1 MALEIDLQGKVAIV
15 TGASSGIG
23 FGIAT
28 MLAKAGC
35 HLATFAIDDKNS
47 DNVKELN
54 TKLGEF
60 EIPHFYQK
68 VDVTKVD
75 ELKQFVNN
83 VIEKFN
89 QIDILVSNAGANI
102 FEKPE
107 ECSQEKWQQNIDL
120 NLASHWNL
128 SKLCKPYLS
137 KSDNGTIII
146 MSSNHAFATL
156 KNCFPYNVTKTAL
169 NGLVKTLALDWG
181 SEIRTVGIAPCF
193 IDNKNAENWFNS
205 FENPEEKRKKILEI
219 HPVKRFGAPEEIGAF
234 CVFLASDF
242 AKFITGVTYL
252 VDGGRST
259 IMQDV

>member
-89 QIDILVSNAGANI
+89 QIDILV
-102 FEKPE
+102 
-107 ECSQEKWQQNIDL
+107 
-120 NLASHWNL
+120 
-128 SKLCKPYLS
+128 
-137 KSDNGTIII
+137 
-146 MSSNHAFATL
+146 
-156 KNCFPYNVTKTAL
+156 
-169 NGLVKTLALDWG
+169 
-181 SEIRTVGIAPCF
+181 
-193 IDNKNAENWFNS
+193 
-205 FENPEEKRKKILEI
+205 
-219 HPVKRFGAPEEIGAF
+219 
-234 CVFLASDF
+234 
-242 AKFITGVTYL
+242 
-252 VDGGRST
+252 
-259 IMQDV
+259 